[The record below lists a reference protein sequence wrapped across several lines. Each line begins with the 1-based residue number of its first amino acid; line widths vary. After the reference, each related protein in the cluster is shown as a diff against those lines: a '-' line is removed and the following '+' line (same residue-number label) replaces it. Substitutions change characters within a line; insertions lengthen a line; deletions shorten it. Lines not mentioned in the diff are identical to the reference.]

1 MQNHMERKRPL
12 YCCHGHTRRSLHTQ
26 KSRFGTHSGMYSQ
39 VRGVVLLSSNGC
51 FLSVLRVLLVPL
63 IALTR
68 ILYHNGWE
76 MSTRFYKYLRKS
88 SCRIKWRHRPWYRH
102 CNFISFRNRKEPRG
116 YIPHP
121 HCKCPCRGLLHSARS
136 VFQGKGHRASPALR
150 HP

>member
-68 ILYHNGWE
+68 ILYHNGWK
-76 MSTRFYKYLRKS
+76 MSTQFCKYLRKS
-88 SCRIKWRHRPWYRH
+88 S
-102 CNFISFRNRKEPRG
+102 FRNKGRHLPWRRPCKIIFSQMRTAPRG

-121 HCKCPCRGLLHSARS
+121 HRKYPCRGSLRSARS

-150 HP
+150 HS